1 MDAQQNLNFTVR
13 MMMVN
18 CKRERKRIY
27 RILIYIIGMLLLA
40 LGITLNTRTN
50 LGVSPL
56 ISIAFCVSKLT
67 NVNIGNM
74 TFLWY
79 VVFVVV
85 EIVSHII
92 MKRYKSIIADI
103 LQIPLSIVFTRFMN
117 IFTVVIPDMTGGII
131 GRLVALMIAIILT
144 GMGIV
149 LTLNVRLIPNPGD
162 GIVQALADLFQT
174 KISTVKNVLD
184 TICAATSIVLGFVFA
199 GKIIGIGI
207 GTVLAV
213 IFVGRVVAVGNHFLK
228 EIIIRYSGLEEKT

>member
-1 MDAQQNLNFTVR
+1 MKRTV
-13 MMMVN
+13 
-18 CKRERKRIY
+18 IY
-27 RILIYIIGMLLLA
+27 RVLIYIIGMLVLA

-56 ISIAFCVSKLT
+56 ISVAFCVSKLT

-79 VVFVVV
+79 AVFVIV
-85 EIVSHII
+85 EIICHVI
-92 MKRYKSIIADI
+92 MKRYRSIIADI
-103 LQIPLSIVFTRFMN
+103 LQIPLSIIFTRFMN
-117 IFTVVIPDMTGGII
+117 LFTIVIPDMTGNIG
-131 GRLVALMIAIILT
+131 GRLVVLSIAIILT

-174 KISTVKNVLD
+174 KISTVKNALD
-184 TICAATSIVLGFVFA
+184 IICAVISTVLGLAFA

-213 IFVGRVVAVGNHFLK
+213 IFVGRVVAVGNHFFREK
-228 EIIIRYSGLEEKT
+228 IIRYSGLEEK

>member
-1 MDAQQNLNFTVR
+1 MKRTV
-13 MMMVN
+13 V
-18 CKRERKRIY
+18 Y
-27 RILIYIIGMLLLA
+27 RVLIYIIGMLVLS

-56 ISIAFCVSKLT
+56 ISVAFCVSKLT
-67 NVNIGNM
+67 DVNIGNM

-79 VVFVVV
+79 IVFVAV
-85 EIVSHII
+85 EIVCHIRI
-92 MKRYKSIIADI
+92 ERYKSIVIDV

-117 IFTVVIPDMTGGII
+117 LFTAWIPDMRGNIV
-131 GRLVALMIAIILT
+131 GRLTVLAIAIVLT

-162 GIVQALADLFQT
+162 GIVQALADLFHA

-184 TICAATSIVLGFVFA
+184 TVCAVATIVLGLVFA
-199 GKIIGIGI
+199 GEIIGIGI

-228 EIIIRYSGLEEKT
+228 EKIIRYSGLEETS

>member
-1 MDAQQNLNFTVR
+1 MKLKVR
-13 MMMVN
+13 MMTAD
-18 CKRERKRIY
+18 CKRKKKRIY
-27 RILIYIIGMLLLA
+27 RFLIYIIGMLLLA

-56 ISIAFCVSKLT
+56 ISVAFCVSKLT

-85 EIVSHII
+85 EIVCHII
-92 MKRYKSIIADI
+92 MKSYKSIIADI
-103 LQIPLSIVFTRFMN
+103 LQIPISIVFTRFMN
-117 IFTVVIPDMTGGII
+117 LFTVVIPDMTGSII
-131 GRLVALMIAIILT
+131 GRLGALVIAIVLT

-162 GIVQALADLFQT
+162 GIVQALADLFHA

-184 TICAATSIVLGFVFA
+184 TICVTISIVLGVVFA

-213 IFVGRVVAVGNHFLK
+213 IFVGRVVAVGNHLLK
-228 EIIIRYSGLEEKT
+228 ETIIRYSRD